1 MLRGTVYRKCVCY
14 EGEEDQERARER
26 KRGGRERE
34 REAYPCLLSS
44 SGSDPSELELNARFL
59 SSGKIFTLQTQ
70 HKQSELET

>member
-1 MLRGTVYRKCVCY
+1 MLRGTVYRKCVRY

-26 KRGGRERE
+26 KRGERE